1 MTEIQELLDIMKAI
15 RTKCPWD
22 AKQTHESLK
31 RYMVEEAYET
41 LDAIEQ
47 NDADHLKKELGDLL
61 LQIVFHSQ
69 IASEKDAFNFKD
81 VVKQI
86 SEKMVERHPHVFR
99 SDKKVTAEE
108 VMNNWEKNKHKNE
121 KRESILSGIPN
132 HLPALLKAQRM
143 QDKAAS
149 VGFDWEKTEQVIEK
163 LEEEITE
170 FKKAVKNNN
179 VNEIE
184 NEFGDILFTIVNLS
198 RFSNIIAEEALQKV
212 NEKFKKR
219 FNYIEKKLNNNPQ
232 KISESTIESLDA
244 LWDEAKEYEK

>member
-1 MTEIQELLDIMKAI
+1 
-15 RTKCPWD
+15 
-22 AKQTHESLK
+22 
-31 RYMVEEAYET
+31 MVEEVYEA

-69 IASEKDAFNFKD
+69 IASEKNAFSFKD
-81 VVKQI
+81 VVEQI
-86 SEKMVERHPHVFR
+86 SKKMVERHPHVFK

-108 VMNNWEKNKHKNE
+108 VMKNWEKNKHKNE
-121 KRESILSGIPN
+121 NRKSLLSGIPN

-170 FKKAVKNNN
+170 FKKAVKNKDLQE
-179 VNEIE
+179 VE

-198 RFSNIIAEEALQKV
+198 RFSNVIAEEALQKV
-212 NEKFKKR
+212 NEKFRKR
-219 FNYIEKKLNNNPQ
+219 FNFIEEKLNNDPQ
-232 KISESTIESLDA
+232 KISETTMESLDA
-244 LWDEAKEYEK
+244 LWEQAKEFEK